1 MQKTL
6 KLSVII
12 PAYNEESTISDI
24 IERVLAVDLPKE
36 IIVVNDCSTD
46 KTREILDTYA
56 ANDQIRVL
64 HHENNKGKGAAIR
77 TAQEAVAGDLVIIQ
91 DADLEYDPAEYP
103 KLYKFF
109 VEKDAHA
116 VYGSRYSGNEI
127 MVDSFAHY
135 YGNKLLTFF
144 SNFLSNL
151 HLTDMETCYKMIRA
165 DIFKKLPI
173 ECECFGFEP
182 EITAKLAKMK
192 ARIFEVPIYY
202 EPRVYAD
209 GKKIGWRDGFK
220 AIWFIIRFN
229 LLWKGTLPRI

>member
-1 MQKTL
+1 
-6 KLSVII
+6 
-12 PAYNEESTISDI
+12 
-24 IERVLAVDLPKE
+24 
-36 IIVVNDCSTD
+36 
-46 KTREILDTYA
+46 
-56 ANDQIRVL
+56 
-64 HHENNKGKGAAIR
+64 
-77 TAQEAVAGDLVIIQ
+77 
-91 DADLEYDPAEYP
+91 
-103 KLYKFF
+103 
-109 VEKDAHA
+109 
-116 VYGSRYSGNEI
+116 

>member
-46 KTREILDTYA
+46 KTREILDTFA
-56 ANDQIRVL
+56 ANDKIRVL